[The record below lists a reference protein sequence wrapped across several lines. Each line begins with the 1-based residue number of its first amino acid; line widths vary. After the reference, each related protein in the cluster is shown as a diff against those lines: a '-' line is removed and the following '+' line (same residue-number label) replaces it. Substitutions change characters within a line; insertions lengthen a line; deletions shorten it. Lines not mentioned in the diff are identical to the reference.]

1 MYTIEYLDNLYCVF
15 DSNKDLIKTF
25 KTKARAFDFV
35 EYIEY
40 FEFLRFL
47 MFDY

>member
-1 MYTIEYLDNLYCVF
+1 MYTIEFIDNLYCVF
-15 DSNKDLIKTF
+15 DSNKNLVKKFTS
-25 KTKARAFDFV
+25 KARAFDFV

-40 FEFLRFL
+40 FELMKIL